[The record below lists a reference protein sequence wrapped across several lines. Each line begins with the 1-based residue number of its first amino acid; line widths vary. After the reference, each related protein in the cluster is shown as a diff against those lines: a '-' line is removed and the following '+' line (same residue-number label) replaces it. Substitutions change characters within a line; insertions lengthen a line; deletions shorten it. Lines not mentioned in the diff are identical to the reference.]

1 MQTAESF
8 TSIDQRLADLV
19 QILGEERAALIQMN
33 IEEIERSTAR
43 KAALNEELLARRNEF
58 SDLHRA
64 QLKAIQT
71 EVRHNLIL
79 LVHARDHIQGTLSIL
94 TGRPAL
100 PGQFH
105 QPKAESVRLD
115 LRG

>member
-1 MQTAESF
+1 MQTAE
-8 TSIDQRLADLV
+8 TNNSIDQRLTELV

-33 IEEIERSTAR
+33 IEEIEHSTAQ
-43 KAALNEELLARRNEF
+43 KAKLNEELIQRRGEF
-58 SDLHRA
+58 TDTHRA
-64 QLKAIQT
+64 RLKGIQT

-79 LVHARDHIQGTLSIL
+79 LVHARDHIQGTLSVL
-94 TGRPAL
+94 TGRPSL

-105 QPKAESVRLD
+105 QPMAESVRLD